1 MKTLKDLSKQY
12 RKSAA
17 EAIYPGLPYPSYRRS
32 PNSILP
38 ENPSGQGS
46 RAFATGN
53 LLTKFISS
61 PTNVPKDI
69 GRKIIDEKGRIVYQL
84 TLDIAPPGASYG
96 FYVHDGTTKMLKR
109 PFAEIAANEP
119 KFVSALDEFMGD
131 KSDEYVTSEVS
142 QMDNMFNKAGFTI
155 S

>member
-17 EAIYPGLPYPSYRRS
+17 EAIYPGLPYPSYRRG

-61 PTNVPKDI
+61 PKNAIDSI
-69 GRKIIDEKGRIVYQL
+69 ASKIFEGDKGIAYQL
-84 TLDIAPPGASYG
+84 TLDVSPDGAEYG
-96 FYVHDGTTKMLKR
+96 KYVHFGTSKMLKR
-109 PFAEIAANEP
+109 PFAEIATNET
-119 KFVSALDEFMGD
+119 KFQNTLNEFLEGE
-131 KSDEYVTSEVS
+131 SDEYVASEVS
-142 QMDNMFNKAGFTI
+142 QMDNMFKEAGFTI